1 LCQRR
6 FGAFIDFSRR
16 PGKLSRVIHL
26 QQTDRTTGSRAA
38 GGRWRR
44 TAVPVLSAA
53 LVLSVVLCRQGACAA
68 ADNLAPFYANTFANP
83 PSAAA
88 MAALGR
94 QLFFDKSLS
103 ASGKISCASCHDPRR
118 AFGPP
123 NDLPVQS
130 GGGDGRRAGVRAVP
144 SLMYTQNIP
153 PFTEHFFEDE
163 GDDSID
169 QGPAGGRTWDGRSQ
183 SVHDQARLPLFSPFE
198 MANADEATVIA
209 NVQRASYAGEFRD
222 TFGARVFEDKALA
235 FKGVLMALE
244 IYQQNPEDFYPYNSK
259 YDAWLRHQ
267 ATLTSEESRGLA
279 AFNEPAKGNC
289 ARCHP
294 SAVRE
299 GAFPQFTDYGYAGIG
314 APRNARIP
322 ANADP
327 RYYDL
332 GLCGPLRIDLTD
344 KPEYCGLF
352 RTPSLRNV
360 ALRRVFFHNGA
371 LHRLTDVVRFYAER
385 DSQPQKWYPRAANGA
400 AQKFDDLPAACQ
412 GNVDRIAPFDRH
424 MGDPPSLSERDVADI
439 VAFLNTLT
447 DGYRPEP
454 SNR

>member
-1 LCQRR
+1 
-6 FGAFIDFSRR
+6 
-16 PGKLSRVIHL
+16 
-26 QQTDRTTGSRAA
+26 
-38 GGRWRR
+38 
-44 TAVPVLSAA
+44 
-53 LVLSVVLCRQGACAA
+53 
-68 ADNLAPFYANTFANP
+68 
-83 PSAAA
+83 
-88 MAALGR
+88 
-94 QLFFDKSLS
+94 LFFDKSLS

-183 SVHDQARLPLFSPFE
+183 SAHDQARLPLFSPFE
-198 MANADEATVIA
+198 MANSDEAAVIA
-209 NVQRASYAGEFRD
+209 AVQRASYAGQFRD
-222 TFGARVFEDKALA
+222 TFGARVFEDQALA

-244 IYQQNPEDFYPYNSK
+244 TYQQNPEEFYSYSSK

-279 AFNEPAKGNC
+279 AFNDPAKGNC

-294 SAVRE
+294 SAMRA

-332 GLCGPLRIDLTD
+332 GLCGPLRIDLID

-360 ALRRVFFHNGA
+360 AVRRVFFHNGA

-400 AQKFDDLPAACQ
+400 AQKFDDLPAAYQ

-424 MGDPPSLSERDVADI
+424 TGDPPPFSERDVADI

-454 SNR
+454 ANR